1 MKFLLSIPLTILLP
15 VHTQP
20 VSYLAGAAAEMTLS
34 NADLGELRIQ
44 LVADSGAALLA
55 LLVATTL
62 ALYKPRGM
70 TR

>member
-44 LVADSGAALLA
+44 LVADSGAPCLPCSWLRRSRCTSHGA
-55 LLVATTL
+55 
-62 ALYKPRGM
+62 
-70 TR
+70 